1 MPQFSDSFLTEITEK
16 NDIADVVSQYVTL
29 SKRSGS
35 NLFGLCPFHNEKTPS
50 FSVSRSKQIYHCFGC
65 GKGGGVINFIM
76 EIEHVSFPD
85 AVEILAKRAGIQMPE
100 RDEDPESRKRLR
112 ILAVNREAARF
123 YYECLNAPDGAICRD
138 YLNKRRIN
146 RKTATDFG
154 LGFAPKAWDGLRNAM
169 REKGFSDFDLS
180 DAGLVKRGKNGG
192 FYDIFRNRLMFPV
205 IDVRGNVIAFSG
217 RLLDG
222 DGPKYLNSPE
232 TVAFTKGRNLF
243 ALNLAKKSKRDYFIL
258 SEGNIDVASL
268 HQAGFDSAVAS
279 LGTSLT
285 EQQAQLLSHYKNE
298 IIIAYDSDGA
308 GTKAATKAIS
318 IFEKLDVKVR
328 VLRLEGNYKDPDEF
342 IKAKGADAFQKLIE
356 GSENRMDFKI
366 RQVAEKYDLSRA
378 DQKAEFVSEAEVLI
392 AALPSQAERQVYSSH
407 IAEMIGVRPE
417 AVVSDVESRRRK
429 LVRRSETKEMRDM
442 ISRTVNM
449 RRYDNPA
456 SARAEEGIVRLLFL
470 DPDLYKTARMP
481 SPDEFSDERLKK
493 YFIVISGK
501 LAEGET
507 VNVASLGADLNSEEM
522 SMLIGI
528 LEEPEILANSKK
540 TFEDYVSSLRKAVKK
555 KSIGDIIKEKQE
567 LEKGRK

>member
-1 MPQFSDSFLTEITEK
+1 MPQFSDSFLTELTEK

-29 SKRSGS
+29 NKRSGS

-76 EIEHVSFPD
+76 EIENVSFPD
-85 AVEILAKRAGIQMPE
+85 AVEILAKRAGMQMPE
-100 RDEDPESRKRLR
+100 RQEDPESRKRTR
-112 ILAVNREAARF
+112 IYALNRDAARF
-123 YYECLNAPDGAICRD
+123 YHEKLLSEEGAKCRD
-138 YLNKRRIN
+138 YIDRRRISK
-146 RKTATDFG
+146 KTATDFG
-154 LGFAPKAWDGLRNAM
+154 LGFAPDKWDSLRNAM
-169 REKGFSDFDLS
+169 RDKGYSDFDLS
-180 DAGLVKRGKNGG
+180 DAGLVKKGKNGG
-192 FYDIFRNRLMFPV
+192 FYDTFRNRLMFPV

-217 RLLDG
+217 RLLEG

-298 IIIAYDSDGA
+298 ILIAYDSDGA
-308 GTKAATKAIS
+308 GAKATTKAIG

-328 VLRLEGNYKDPDEF
+328 VLRLEGDYKDPDEF
-342 IKAKGADAFQKLIE
+342 IKARGADAFQKLIDN
-356 GSENRMDFKI
+356 SENRMDFKL
-366 RQVAEKYDLSRA
+366 RQIAEKYDLNRA
-378 DQKAEFVSEAEVLI
+378 DQKAEFVAEAEVLI
-392 AALPSQAERQVYSSH
+392 AALPSQAERQVYSAQ
-407 IAEMIGVRPE
+407 IAEMIGVRPD
-417 AVVSDVESRRRK
+417 AVISDVESRRKK
-429 LVRRSETKEMRDM
+429 LVRRSEAREMRDM

-449 RRYDNPA
+449 RRYENPA
-456 SARAEEGIVRLLFL
+456 SAKAEEGIIRLLFL
-470 DPDLYKTARMP
+470 EPGLYRMVQLP
-481 SPDEFSDERLKK
+481 LPEEFSDDRLRK
-493 YFIVISGK
+493 YFTVITEK
-501 LAEGET
+501 LAAGEAVT
-507 VNVASLGADLNSEEM
+507 VASLGAGLNSEEM
-522 SMLIGI
+522 SALVGI
-528 LEEPEILANSKK
+528 AEEPETLANSRK
-540 TFEDYVSSLRKAVKK
+540 TFEDYVSAMRKAARK

>member
-76 EIEHVSFPD
+76 EIENVSFPD

-449 RRYDNPA
+449 RRYDNLA

-493 YFIVISGK
+493 YFIVIAGK

>member
-76 EIEHVSFPD
+76 EIENVSFPD

-493 YFIVISGK
+493 YFIVIAGK

>member
-76 EIEHVSFPD
+76 EIENVSFPD

-449 RRYDNPA
+449 RRYDNLA

-493 YFIVISGK
+493 YFIVIAGK

-528 LEEPEILANSKK
+528 LEEPEILANSKR

>member
-1 MPQFSDSFLTEITEK
+1 
-16 NDIADVVSQYVTL
+16 
-29 SKRSGS
+29 
-35 NLFGLCPFHNEKTPS
+35 
-50 FSVSRSKQIYHCFGC
+50 
-65 GKGGGVINFIM
+65 
-76 EIEHVSFPD
+76 
-85 AVEILAKRAGIQMPE
+85 
-100 RDEDPESRKRLR
+100 
-112 ILAVNREAARF
+112 
-123 YYECLNAPDGAICRD
+123 
-138 YLNKRRIN
+138 
-146 RKTATDFG
+146 
-154 LGFAPKAWDGLRNAM
+154 
-169 REKGFSDFDLS
+169 
-180 DAGLVKRGKNGG
+180 
-192 FYDIFRNRLMFPV
+192 
-205 IDVRGNVIAFSG
+205 
-217 RLLDG
+217 
-222 DGPKYLNSPE
+222 
-232 TVAFTKGRNLF
+232 
-243 ALNLAKKSKRDYFIL
+243 
-258 SEGNIDVASL
+258 
-268 HQAGFDSAVAS
+268 
-279 LGTSLT
+279 
-285 EQQAQLLSHYKNE
+285 
-298 IIIAYDSDGA
+298 
-308 GTKAATKAIS
+308 
-318 IFEKLDVKVR
+318 
-328 VLRLEGNYKDPDEF
+328 
-342 IKAKGADAFQKLIE
+342 
-356 GSENRMDFKI
+356 MDFKI

-493 YFIVISGK
+493 YFIVIAGK

>member
-76 EIEHVSFPD
+76 EIENVSFPD